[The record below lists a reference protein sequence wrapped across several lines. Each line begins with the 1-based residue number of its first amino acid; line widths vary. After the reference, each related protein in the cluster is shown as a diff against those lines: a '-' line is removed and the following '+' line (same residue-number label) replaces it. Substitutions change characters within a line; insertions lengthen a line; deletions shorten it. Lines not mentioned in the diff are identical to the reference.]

1 MKRIVVLISGSG
13 SNLEAIIEACLSQRI
28 NGEVVHVI
36 SNVPDVFGLTRAA
49 NHKIPSSVINHNDF
63 IDRESFDRE
72 LYNKVSDLNPDVV
85 VLAGFMRILTANF
98 TNPLKG
104 KLINIHPSLLPKYPG
119 LNTHQQAMDNQDSH
133 HGISIHYVT
142 EELDGGPIIA
152 QGSMKLDLQSSLEEV
167 IDQIHRIEHNLYPRV
182 IAELLD
188 MKVGLKDNTVQ
199 FSHDSEFK
207 DAQPLQFN

>member
-13 SNLEAIIEACLSQRI
+13 SNLEAIIKACLSQRI

-72 LYNKVSDLNPDVV
+72 LYNQISDLSPDLV
-85 VLAGFMRILTANF
+85 VLAGFMRILTSNF

-104 KLINIHPSLLPKYPG
+104 RVNINQLAL
-119 LNTHQQAMDNQDSH
+119 
-133 HGISIHYVT
+133 
-142 EELDGGPIIA
+142 
-152 QGSMKLDLQSSLEEV
+152 
-167 IDQIHRIEHNLYPRV
+167 
-182 IAELLD
+182 
-188 MKVGLKDNTVQ
+188 
-199 FSHDSEFK
+199 
-207 DAQPLQFN
+207 

>member
-36 SNVPDVFGLTRAA
+36 SNVPDVFGLARAA
-49 NHKIPSSVINHNDF
+49 NHNIPSSVINHNDF

-72 LYNKVSDLNPDVV
+72 LYNQVSDLNPDVV

-104 KLINIHPSLLPKYPG
+104 KLIIFTLPYYQNILG
-119 LNTHQQAMDNQDSH
+119 
-133 HGISIHYVT
+133 
-142 EELDGGPIIA
+142 
-152 QGSMKLDLQSSLEEV
+152 
-167 IDQIHRIEHNLYPRV
+167 
-182 IAELLD
+182 
-188 MKVGLKDNTVQ
+188 
-199 FSHDSEFK
+199 
-207 DAQPLQFN
+207 

>member
-1 MKRIVVLISGSG
+1 MKRIVVMISGSG

-28 NGEVVHVI
+28 NGKVVHVI

-49 NHKIPSSVINHNDF
+49 KYKIPSSVINHNDF
-63 IDRESFDRE
+63 IDRESFDKE
-72 LYNKVSDLNPDVV
+72 LYNQVSDLKPDVV

-119 LNTHQQAMDNQDSH
+119 LNTHQQAIDNQDSH

-152 QGSMKLDLQSSLEEV
+152 QGAMKLDLLSSVEDV
-167 IDQIHRIEHNLYPRV
+167 INKIHRIEHDLYPKV
-182 IAELLD
+182 ISELLD
-188 MKVGLKDNTVQ
+188 MKISLKDNAVQ
-199 FSHDSEFK
+199 FTYDSEFK
-207 DAQPLQFN
+207 DVQPLQFN

>member
-49 NHKIPSSVINHNDF
+49 NHRIPSSVINHNDF
-63 IDRESFDRE
+63 INRESFDKE
-72 LYNKVSDLNPDVV
+72 LYNRVSDLNPDLV
-85 VLAGFMRILTANF
+85 VLAGFMRILSANF

-104 KLINIHPSLLPKYPG
+104 KLVNIHPSLLPKYPG
-119 LNTHQQAMDNQDSH
+119 LNTHQQAIDNQDSH
-133 HGISIHYVT
+133 HGISIHFVT

-152 QGSMKLDLQSSLEEV
+152 QGSMKLDLQSSLEKV
-167 IDQIHRIEHNLYPRV
+167 IDKIHRIEHNLYPKV
-182 IAELLD
+182 VAELLD
-188 MKVGLKDNTVQ
+188 IKVCLKDNKVQ
-199 FSHDSEFK
+199 FSHESEFK